1 MKSLSKG
8 CCVSFLSFYFG
19 HFGIKAKENI
29 YLCSNLKNPLKRY
42 TLFQKKLRES
52 HALQRTRD
60 RISVYFY
67 ACLPVWPNDFC
78 V

>member
-42 TLFQKKLRES
+42 TLFQKKTEG
-52 HALQRTRD
+52 
-60 RISVYFY
+60 I
-67 ACLPVWPNDFC
+67 ACTPKEARQDKCLFLCMPPRLAK
-78 V
+78 